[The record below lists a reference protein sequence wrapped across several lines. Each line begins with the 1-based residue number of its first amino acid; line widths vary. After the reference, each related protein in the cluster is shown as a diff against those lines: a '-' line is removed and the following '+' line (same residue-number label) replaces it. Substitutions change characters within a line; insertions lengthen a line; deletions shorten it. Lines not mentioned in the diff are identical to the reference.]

1 MRHLSLVLLLLVS
14 ALPACAE
21 TEPAKASEADVV
33 AALFYADWCGSCK
46 TLEPKV
52 NEARAGADL
61 DKERVLFVRLDL
73 TDEVK
78 SHQAGLLAESLGLG
92 EHFDANAGATGY
104 LLLVDA
110 HTGKAIGRLT
120 KNLSADAIAG
130 SITAA
135 LAATGPMPN

>member
-1 MRHLSLVLLLLVS
+1 MRHLSFVLFLMVS

-21 TEPAKASEADVV
+21 TEPAKATEADVV

-52 NEARAGADL
+52 DAARSGAEL
-61 DKERVLFVRLDL
+61 DTERVLFVRLDL

-78 SHQAGLLAESLGLG
+78 SHQAGLLADSLGLG
-92 EHFDANAGATGY
+92 EHFDSNAGATGY

-110 HTGKAIGRLT
+110 HTGMAIARLT
-120 KNLSADAIAG
+120 KKMSADAIAG

-135 LAATGPMPN
+135 LAATAIATN